1 MGVKGSYYGGIV
13 LENLVFQIDVA
24 KQESYSKRGLRYMQN
39 GNNNLLIDFADTS
52 KSPSTENAT
61 GSIVNGATFSNFAP
75 YHLATHTTTY
85 WHDTTRPEWKSSAGI
100 GTFYGNIE
108 FDGIN
113 DYVMFGNTPEM
124 TGITD
129 ITVSAWFY
137 VNKFK
142 SGVSMITS
150 RYNNISTNNGWELY
164 YDNQGVVY
172 FGGRESN
179 AAYIYVTS
187 SMTVDSGSFDY
198 SGNIDSSFVYGTGF
212 NLTERTMTVQSD
224 GKILVGG
231 DFTTY
236 KGTTAKNIIRLNAD
250 GSKDNSFVF
259 GTGFNGRVLGISV
272 QSDGKILVV
281 GGFTTYNSTSA
292 SRIIRLNAN
301 GSVDSTFVSGSGFT
315 NDANCV
321 EIQSDGKILVGGP
334 FTTYNGISANGII
347 RLNSD
352 GTKDTSFV
360 YGTGFTKI
368 GSSAGL
374 ISIKVQSDGKILCV
388 GYASTYN
395 VTTSINNIIRLNSDG
410 SVDTSFV
417 YGTGFVKNIVS
428 PYICR
433 INCVEVQANGKI
445 LVGGDFTTY
454 NGTTAKNIIRL
465 NSDGS
470 VDTSFVYGTGVFN
483 AVSGGVFSIA
493 IQGDGKI
500 ILCGIFTNYNG
511 TDVNHIIRLNSD
523 GSVDAPFIS
532 STGGFGTASN
542 TAVFTVR
549 IGIGGGI
556 LAAGSFLTYNGTSAR
571 CIVSLISSTN
581 CRNGGWYNAVGTKRG
596 NNWSIYLAETNKY
609 VVDSDISYVDST
621 IPVLK
626 GSINAGTGTASFQ
639 ANNLYIGMDPTSS
652 LNMDGRLMS
661 LSIYNKALSVSE
673 INQNYKSMSNRIL
686 KILIPCPDCIAHDV
700 TIGTQIWTGC
710 NATVSTYRDGT
721 IIPQVTNLTT
731 WNALT
736 TGAWCYYDNDPAN
749 EVKYGKLYNWY
760 AVNDPRGLA
769 PSGYHVPSNTEWIT
783 LSDYLGGL
791 TAAGGK
797 MKEAGLCHWNTP
809 NTGATNISG
818 FTGLASGGRTYG
830 AYANIGNY
838 GFWWSS
844 TSIVLSY
851 AGAYFLENTSGDF
864 KVGTGGKIDGF
875 SVRFIKDVI
884 TEFITLWKTDNAGTS
899 GSNQI
904 TIPINVSNSYNYSVD
919 WGDSTTSTGVTTAIT
934 HTYATAGTYTVK
946 INGTYPSIYFANS
959 GDRLK
964 LLEVKNWGS
973 NIWTNM
979 VSAFMGCENLRITA
993 TDAPNLSTV
1002 TDMHY
1007 MFWNC
1012 ILMDDPIGHW
1022 DTSNVTDMGQ
1032 LFMGATNFN
1041 QDISG
1046 WNTGNVANMAY
1057 MFAQAPNFNQPIGTW
1072 NTANVTDMHDMFLGA
1087 TNFNQPIGTWNTIKV
1102 VNMKTMFA
1110 YSKFNQPIGTWNT
1123 IAVTNMSYMFM
1134 NTPDFN
1140 QPIGTWNTIAVTNMN
1155 NMFSYSGAFNQPIG
1169 TWNTANVTDM
1179 HDMFLYSPV
1188 FDKDISGW
1196 NVSNVTNMSQ
1206 MFRGATSFNC
1216 GGGGAPT
1223 APHQVPNPYESET
1236 NVLLWKTSALT
1247 NTSWMFAEA
1256 TSFNIPLLLYMD
1268 LVTNMSY
1275 MFIGATSFNQNLEEN
1290 YGYWVTSSVL
1300 DMNGVFWGATSFN
1313 NGGIAWMAW
1322 QTNNVTNMSSMFGG
1336 ATLFNADIT
1345 SWTTNNVT
1353 NMSSMF
1359 SGAAA
1364 FNQNIGVW
1372 NISNVTNFGGFMA
1385 TKTPLTLSTTNL
1397 NGIYNGWASVSVKPN
1412 INISF
1417 GSAKRTA
1424 ASTAARLVLTSAPN
1438 NWSIADGG
1446 I

>member
-1 MGVKGSYYGGIV
+1 MAGRTAYYGGIV
-13 LENLVFQIDVA
+13 LDGIVFHIDAA
-24 KQESYSKRGLRYMQN
+24 KQESYSKRGIRYMQN
-39 GNNNLLIDFADTS
+39 GDSNLLIDFADTS
-52 KSPSTENAT
+52 KSPSTQNAT

-113 DYVMFGNTPEM
+113 DYVMFGNTPEI

-164 YDNQGVVY
+164 YDNQGVIY

-187 SMTVDSGSFDY
+187 SMTVDSGSFNY

-212 NLTERTMTVQSD
+212 NLAVRTMTVQSD

-231 DFTTY
+231 DFTNY
-236 KGTTAKNIIRLNAD
+236 QSVYAGKVIRLNAD

-259 GTGFNGRVLGISV
+259 GTGFNSDVLGISV

-281 GGFTTYNSTSA
+281 GGFTTYNNTSA
-292 SRIIRLNAN
+292 SCIIRLNAN

-315 NDANCV
+315 NSVNCV
-321 EIQSDGKILVGGP
+321 AIQSDGKILVGGP
-334 FTTYNGISANGII
+334 FQTYNGISANGII

-360 YGTGFTKI
+360 YGTGFIKI
-368 GSSAGL
+368 GSTAGL
-374 ISIKVQSDGKILCV
+374 RQIKLQSDGKILCI
-388 GYASTYN
+388 GSADTYN
-395 VTTSINNIIRLNSDG
+395 GTTSMNNIIRLNSDG

-428 PYICR
+428 PYPIR
-433 INCVEVQANGKI
+433 LICVEVQVNGKI

-470 VDTSFVYGTGVFN
+470 VDTSFVYGTGAFN
-483 AVSGGVFSIA
+483 AVSGGVYSIA

-500 ILCGIFTNYNG
+500 ILVGIFTDYNG
-511 TDVNHIIRLNSD
+511 TAVNHIIRLNSD

-532 STGGFGTASN
+532 STGGGFGTPSQ
-542 TAVFTVR
+542 AVIYNVS
-549 IGIGGGI
+549 IGIGGNI
-556 LAAGSFLTYNGTSAR
+556 LAAGAFVTYNGTSAR

-609 VVDSDISYVDST
+609 VVDSDISYISYVDST
-621 IPVLK
+621 IPVLQ

-639 ANNLYIGMDPTSS
+639 TNNLYIGMDPTSS

-673 INQNYKSMSNRIL
+673 INQNYKSMSKRIFKL
-686 KILIPCPDCIAHDV
+686 
-700 TIGTQIWTGC
+700 
-710 NATVSTYRDGT
+710 
-721 IIPQVTNLTT
+721 LTT
-731 WNALT
+731 
-736 TGAWCYYDNDPAN
+736 
-749 EVKYGKLYNWY
+749 EV
-760 AVNDPRGLA
+760 V
-769 PSGYHVPSNTEWIT
+769 
-783 LSDYLGGL
+783 
-791 TAAGGK
+791 
-797 MKEAGLCHWNTP
+797 
-809 NTGATNISG
+809 
-818 FTGLASGGRTYG
+818 
-830 AYANIGNY
+830 
-838 GFWWSS
+838 
-844 TSIVLSY
+844 
-851 AGAYFLENTSGDF
+851 
-864 KVGTGGKIDGF
+864 
-875 SVRFIKDVI
+875 VI

-904 TIPINVSNSYNYSVD
+904 TIPIGGSSYNYSVD

-934 HTYATAGTYTVK
+934 HTYTTAGTYTVK
-946 INGTYPSIYFANS
+946 ISGLFPTIRFAS
-959 GDRLK
+959 GGDRLK
-964 LLEVKNWGS
+964 LLEVSNWGS
-973 NIWTNM
+973 NVWQSM
-979 VSAFMGCENLRITA
+979 VNSFYGCENLRITA
-993 TDAPNLSTV
+993 TDAPDLSTV
-1002 TDMHY
+1002 TNLSR
-1007 MFWNC
+1007 MFNNC
-1012 ILMDDPIGHW
+1012 IIMDDTIGHW
-1022 DTSNVTDMGQ
+1022 NTANVTDMYSM
-1032 LFMGATNFN
+1032 FMGATNFN

-1046 WNTGNVANMAY
+1046 WNTANVTNMAY
-1057 MFAQAPNFNQPIGTW
+1057 MFQGATNFNQPIGAW
-1072 NTANVTDMHDMFLGA
+1072 NTANVIDMSSMFSYTNFNQLIGTWNTISVTDMSYMFHA
-1087 TNFNQPIGTWNTIKV
+1087 SSFNQPIGTWNTISV
-1102 VNMKTMFA
+1102 TNINNMFSYMST
-1110 YSKFNQPIGTWNT
+1110 FNQPIGTWNT
-1123 IAVTNMSYMFM
+1123 MNVTNMK
-1134 NTPDFN
+1134 
-1140 QPIGTWNTIAVTNMN
+1140 A
-1155 NMFSYSGAFNQPIG
+1155 
-1169 TWNTANVTDM
+1169 
-1179 HDMFLYSPV
+1179 MFLYSTA
-1188 FDKDISGW
+1188 FDKDISEW
-1196 NVSNVTNMSQ
+1196 NVSSVIDMSQ
-1206 MFRGATSFNC
+1206 MFKGATSFNC

-1223 APHQVPNPYESET
+1223 TPHQVPNPYESET

-1247 NTSWMFAEA
+1247 NTKEMFSDAS
-1256 TSFNIPLLLYMD
+1256 SFNIPLYLYMD
-1268 LVTNMSY
+1268 LVTDMSF
-1275 MFIGATSFNQNLEEN
+1275 MFQGATSFNQNLEEN
-1290 YGYWVTSSVL
+1290 YGYWVTSGAL
-1300 DMNGVFWGATSFN
+1300 NMRYMFYGATSFA

-1322 QTNNVTNMSSMFGG
+1322 QTNNVTNMSAMFFN
-1336 ATLFNADIT
+1336 TPLFNADIT

-1353 NMSSMF
+1353 NMDSMF
-1359 SGAAA
+1359 YQAAA

-1372 NISNVTNFGGFMA
+1372 NISNVVNFSNFMG

-1397 NGIYNGWASVSVKPN
+1397 NGIYNGWASRPVKPN

-1424 ASTAARLVLTSAPN
+1424 ASTATKLVLTSAPN